1 MAFLSKF
8 QGFRGKDDHVI
19 AHDHSSN
26 HRAEIEKSETCG
38 CFYCMAI
45 FPPADII
52 EWIDQGQ
59 CALCPK
65 CGIDSVIGSA
75 SDFPITKVFLERMHD
90 HWF

>member
-8 QGFRGKDDHVI
+8 RGFRGENDHVI

-26 HRAEIEKSETCG
+26 HRAEIEKSEACG
-38 CFYCMAI
+38 CFYRMAI

-65 CGIDSVIGSA
+65 CEIDSVIGSA
-75 SDFPITKVFLERMHD
+75 SGFPIAKDFLERMHA